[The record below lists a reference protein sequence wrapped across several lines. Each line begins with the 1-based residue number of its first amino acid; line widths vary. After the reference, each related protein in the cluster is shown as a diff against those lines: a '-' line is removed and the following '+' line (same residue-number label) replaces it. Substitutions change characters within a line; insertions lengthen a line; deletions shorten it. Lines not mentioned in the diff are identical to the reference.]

1 MAELDDCTQLWQ
13 NLMTPSDEIDGSI
26 ELLPSME
33 MLALGMLPDLK
44 SNLKRFV
51 DFSISKWNVDK
62 KWPDRNLVIQ
72 GVTYGNEATKLN
84 PNPTLL
90 DHEIVEASNR
100 GDKGRV
106 GTGFGG
112 GNKIAT
118 QVGGGKVTINLDDA
132 DSFFSSNIYGTLI
145 ASAICVEWLCS
156 PMSGDIVTYI
166 KKDDTK
172 PSRWECT
179 DWSNNSIKEIK
190 PWKMKISWLGMKK
203 NIDMGWLQDLLTLSS
218 DQPGDAKSHI
228 SNIVW
233 SGKLERADGE
243 TIDKLYPSSLFVGR
257 GLLQSI
263 ERWKTDS
270 PNVLN
275 DERRNEMVESFK
287 KFVTIILGDG
297 KGEERMQQWQNRY
310 SLDYQIGGRGD
321 KTASDAASALMNLL
335 TKTPRVAEKLVTVWY
350 NETKF
355 TFADTS
361 NNKLGAGSVVENPP
375 DPRKNLES
383 SETIDKLYGNFSNDG
398 LVYKLLYLIQE
409 EKEEEMEGV
418 FSIFDGKDRKPND
431 DGQPLFGDDAPRR
444 EPNAKGQIID
454 ELGPED
460 PPSPHAYQPKDADL
474 VEYLKSLIGVNE
486 EKKMDG
492 KQNVLRAIYNTGIY
506 MIVNLPSHGHT
517 VLVLFKNNKIYT
529 AGAGLWGTDNKKL
542 LCFSPDD
549 TMFVKTSHGLP
560 STRFQ
565 EGDKKIH
572 EPNIITK
579 VGFINHKLFANL
591 TTFAELSDFVLDKF
605 TLESIKYNYN
615 RTNLYMDDPPTLSCS
630 SWAWLMVEGD
640 VNSGI
645 RKPISLNNPHS
656 RRGPFY
662 GISTTLVKPEGV
674 SITAPALESF
684 VTRLSRVFLDRTM
697 GGGRKNTRRKRRR
710 KRKRTKRSKPNK
722 KKRTKKHRKKRKY
735 TKSRR

>member
-1 MAELDDCTQLWQ
+1 MD
-13 NLMTPSDEIDGSI
+13 
-26 ELLPSME
+26 
-33 MLALGMLPDLK
+33 
-44 SNLKRFV
+44 
-51 DFSISKWNVDK
+51 
-62 KWPDRNLVIQ
+62 
-72 GVTYGNEATKLN
+72 
-84 PNPTLL
+84 
-90 DHEIVEASNR
+90 
-100 GDKGRV
+100 
-106 GTGFGG
+106 
-112 GNKIAT
+112 
-118 QVGGGKVTINLDDA
+118 
-132 DSFFSSNIYGTLI
+132 
-145 ASAICVEWLCS
+145 
-156 PMSGDIVTYI
+156 GDIVTYI
-166 KKDDTK
+166 KKDEAD
-172 PSRWECT
+172 PSDWECKN
-179 DWSNNSIKEIK
+179 WSNNSIKKIK

-275 DERRNEMVESFK
+275 DERRNEMVESFE
-287 KFVTIILGDG
+287 KFVTTILGGDEG
-297 KGEERMQQWQNRY
+297 KERMQQWQNRY
-310 SLDYQIGGRGD
+310 SLDYQIEGRGN

-335 TKTPRVAEKLVTVWY
+335 TKNEVAKKLVTVWY

-383 SETIDKLYGNFSNDG
+383 SETIDKLYGNFSNAG

-409 EKEEEMEGV
+409 EKGEEMEGV

-444 EPNAKGQIID
+444 EPNAKGQIIK
-454 ELGPED
+454 ELGPSGERVM
-460 PPSPHAYQPKDADL
+460 SMPKDADL
-474 VEYLKSLIGVNE
+474 VEYLKSLMVDKLQIE
-486 EKKMDG
+486 EKTY
-492 KQNVLRAIYNTGIY
+492 VLDAIYNTGIY

-529 AGAGLWGTDNKKL
+529 AGAGLWGTANKKL

-549 TMFVKTSHGLP
+549 TMFVKTSHGLQ

-591 TTFAELSDFVLDKF
+591 TTFAKLSDFVLDKF

-640 VNSGI
+640 VESGI

-662 GISTTLVKPEGV
+662 GISTTLEKPGGV
-674 SITAPALESF
+674 SITAPRFKSF
-684 VTRLSRVFLDRTM
+684 LTKLSSGFLDSIRG